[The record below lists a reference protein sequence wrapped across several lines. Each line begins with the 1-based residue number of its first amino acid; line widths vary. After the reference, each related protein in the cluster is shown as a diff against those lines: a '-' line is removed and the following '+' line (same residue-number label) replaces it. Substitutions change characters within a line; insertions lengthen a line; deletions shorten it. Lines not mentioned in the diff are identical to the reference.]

1 MRNFRD
7 YLEVVTEA
15 SLTKKKAI
23 EDLEKD
29 LKEQIEEGEI
39 DPKKEYIWINDFR
52 GDNKNYKNKMW
63 KILEKH
69 EIWGLSYS
77 PKWYEGSINQTKE
90 QQQKSFKEKIK
101 TLATNTIE
109 EYKVPLQSGNS
120 SVVLS
125 IFKGTYSDLLN
136 AIN

>member
-1 MRNFRD
+1 
-7 YLEVVTEA
+7 
-15 SLTKKKAI
+15 
-23 EDLEKD
+23 
-29 LKEQIEEGEI
+29 
-39 DPKKEYIWINDFR
+39 
-52 GDNKNYKNKMW
+52 MW